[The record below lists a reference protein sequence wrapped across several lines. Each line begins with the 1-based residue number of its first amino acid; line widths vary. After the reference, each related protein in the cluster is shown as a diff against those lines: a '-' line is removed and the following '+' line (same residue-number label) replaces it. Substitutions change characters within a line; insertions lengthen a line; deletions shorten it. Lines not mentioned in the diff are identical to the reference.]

1 MAFAHQVQ
9 PTKELNL
16 AKKGWVIIH
25 PFRLEDVK
33 ETLRID
39 LTRTDTKP
47 PQQYSQGPE
56 AVTKAL
62 GVRTDGI
69 PEQTDQATARLEINH
84 EGVQRNYG

>member
-16 AKKGWVIIH
+16 AKKVWVIIH

-47 PQQYSQGPE
+47 PQQYSQGSE

-62 GVRTDGI
+62 GVRTNWWDTRADR
-69 PEQTDQATARLEINH
+69 PSDRAARDQP
-84 EGVQRNYG
+84 